1 VGDAVNIAARLE
13 QAAAPGEILL
23 GPETVGLVRD
33 AVRVQALE
41 PMALKGKSNPVAVCR
56 LVEVLVDAG
65 SPPRRLDTQW
75 SEGHISFGCKA
86 RPVVRGG

>member
-1 VGDAVNIAARLE
+1 M
-13 QAAAPGEILL
+13 PGEILL

-65 SPPRRLDTQW
+65 SPPRRLDTPIVPCQLILL
-75 SEGHISFGCKA
+75 GPGL
-86 RPVVRGG
+86 